1 MIVLAD
7 VDFAALWQVIW
18 VSLLAGVTVSA
29 LFAVVVRT
37 SARASDARRSG
48 HGRTA
53 AALAVLTGFALLLFG
68 AGVVIGVQVMLT
80 K

>member
-1 MIVLAD
+1 MTVLAN

-37 SARASDARRSG
+37 SARASDARRGG
-48 HGRTA
+48 HGGAA
-53 AALAVLTGFALLLFG
+53 AALAVLAGFALLLFA